1 VNCSARIDMMD
12 DGHAQLFGWLKV
24 GGDVINEHDAPRGTA
39 SSSAARRQMAGSGLR
54 SPTWLEMT
62 TASNR

>member
-24 GGDVINEHDAPRGTA
+24 GGDVINEHDAP
-39 SSSAARRQMAGSGLR
+39 
-54 SPTWLEMT
+54 
-62 TASNR
+62 